1 MICHYHELTAMV
13 GVSRPGARVVLND
26 LHKAAWSLYTGTGE
40 MTIPKGVDR
49 PFTFRWDAMPGQPGV
64 YLMTVRSPFA
74 FANARAK
81 AVDMSES
88 QAIALEV
95 LLSPFQRA
103 KNAQSK
109 PRRITPPAEQ
119 WAEVVTDLMARRGIA
134 VDTVA
139 LSPPERMALR
149 HPREKSSPIV
159 MATIH
164 GHIQDGAVLADF
176 WLRGATPMRAYGL
189 GQMTLLPDSAVQAQ
203 TITQ

>member
-40 MTIPKGVDR
+40 MTIPKGIER
-49 PFTFRWDAMPGQPGV
+49 PFTFRWDAVPGRPGV
-64 YLMTVRSPFA
+64 YLMTVRSPFP
-74 FANARAK
+74 FANAQAK
-81 AVDMSES
+81 AVDMAEG

-95 LLSPFQRA
+95 LLSPFIRM
-103 KNAQSK
+103 KNAQGK
-109 PRRITPPAEQ
+109 PRRVMPLADKWE
-119 WAEVVTDLMARRGIA
+119 EVVTDMMGRRGIA
-134 VDTVA
+134 VDTVS
-139 LSPPERMALR
+139 LSPPERRVVR
-149 HPREKSSPIV
+149 HHREQSSPIM
-159 MATIH
+159 MATIR